1 MKKMMLLGALMVC
14 TAAVG
19 HAQESRM
26 DASVSFIGVYAPA
39 VYGLVVHPMTTTTT
53 GGFLGSYRY
62 MLTPRSAVE
71 LNYTFAQ
78 DTLKYDAQSVGEQFD
93 RVDTRQQEISGAY
106 VYSRTYKNY
115 SPFLEAGAGA
125 VIFTPILD
133 NGTKELSTKQ
143 NIQIGGLFGGGLAY
157 EISPSFDIRVEYRGF
172 LMKAPDFGIPG
183 LNPNRYY
190 VAMTPSLGIAYHF

>member
-19 HAQESRM
+19 HAQESRQ
-26 DASVSFIGVYAPA
+26 DASVSFIGVWAPE

-78 DTLKYDAQSVGEQFD
+78 DSLKYNSNSCLNCEVH
-93 RVDTRQQEISGAY
+93 TRQQEFSGAY
-106 VYSRTYKNY
+106 VYSRTYKRYN
-115 SPFLEAGAGA
+115 PFAEGG
-125 VIFTPILD
+125 VGVEFFTPILD
-133 NGTKELSTKQ
+133 YGTHEIPTKQ
-143 NIQIGGLFGGGLAY
+143 NMEMGALFGGGLAY
-157 EISPSFDIRVEYRGF
+157 EINPSFDIRVAYRGF
-172 LMKAPDFGIPG
+172 LMKTPDFGVPG
-183 LNPNRYY
+183 GELTTNRYY
-190 VAMTPSLGIAYHF
+190 VLMTPSLGIAYHF